1 MSRRLACQITVL
13 IAAGL
18 WLAGCTRRP
27 VAPVTAAAATTT
39 AGPRAEWPRFTL
51 QAKAIWLLNLPNGER
66 FDASGL
72 VQLPEGGLLTVSDR
86 GPTLYRIQFRPD
98 TNAADLLPLPNCFTR
113 AQLAPFAAQKT
124 GRYDCEGVARDEQG
138 RLYLCE
144 EANRWILR
152 GDPAAGTVERLDIDW
167 SPVRRFFDPTD
178 NNASFEGITIHDG
191 TLFVANERKWGRLM
205 AVDLDT
211 LKVTDHFVV
220 RPAGSHH
227 RDIQY
232 SDLCW
237 FDGALYVLCRRD
249 RVVLKV
255 DPASHHVLA
264 QYDYRA
270 MEEAPAVRYH
280 TIMPVGFMEGLAVDH
295 DYFWLVTD
303 NNGFSRSADHHDRR
317 PTLFKCRRPDR

>member
-1 MSRRLACQITVL
+1 MSRRLVLEITGL

-18 WLAGCTRRP
+18 WLVGCSQSR
-27 VAPVTAAAATTT
+27 VAPLTPAAATA
-39 AGPRAEWPRFTL
+39 AGPRAPWPRFTL
-51 QAKAIWLLNLPNGER
+51 QAEAVWRLNLPNGAR

-72 VQLPEGGLLTVSDR
+72 LELPEGGLLTVSDR

-98 TNAADLLPLPNCFTR
+98 ANAADLLPLSNCFTR
-113 AQLAPFAAQKT
+113 AQLAPFAPPKP
-124 GRYDCEGVARDEQG
+124 GRYDCEGIARDDQG

-152 GDPAAGTVERLDIDW
+152 CDPVAGTVERLDIDW
-167 SPVRRFFDPTD
+167 SPVRRFFDPAD

-191 TLFVANERKWGRLM
+191 TLFVANERKWGRLI
-205 AVDLDT
+205 AVDLGT
-211 LKVTDHFVV
+211 LKVTDDFVA
-220 RPAGSHH
+220 RPTGTHH
-227 RDIQY
+227 RDIHY

-237 FDGALYVLCRRD
+237 FEGALYVLCRRD
-249 RVVLKV
+249 RVVLQV
-255 DPASHHVLA
+255 EPVSHRVLA

-270 MEEAPAVRYH
+270 MEEARDVAYH
-280 TIMPVGFMEGLAVDH
+280 TMVPVGFMEGLAVDA
-295 DYFWLVTD
+295 DFFWLVTD